1 MTQLLTRFVK
11 GNKSNSSRRKPVL
24 GKVGG
29 IVFAFILLCVFMAI
43 ASPVF
48 LSLENLMIV
57 ARQAL
62 FVLIISLA
70 MTFVIATGGIDLSVG
85 AILALT
91 GVFVA
96 KMLLNGWSLWVIIPG
111 ALLIGGGLGF
121 INGILIAGIGIAD
134 FIATLGMLSIIRGI
148 VMLVTHGVP
157 IFGLQYRTFQYLA
170 QGYVGPVPFPI
181 ILTVILFGI
190 CYFIM
195 ERTRF
200 GRYVIAL
207 GSNREAAVLVGIGIR
222 KIKIMVYT
230 MSGIFS
236 AISAILLTSR
246 MEAAMPEAGSG
257 WELDVIAATVIG
269 GTSLAGGNAFLVGT
283 VLGALVMAVVRNGLN
298 LLSVNVFW
306 HQVVIGVI
314 ILCAVALDTLKMKK
328 RD

>member
-1 MTQLLTRFVK
+1 MSDSTALNEK
-11 GNKSNSSRRKPVL
+11 GAALFRKFTL

-29 IVFAFILLCVFMAI
+29 IMIAFLILCIGLSL

-48 LSLENLMIV
+48 LTLENLMIV
-57 ARQAL
+57 ARQAV
-62 FVLIISLA
+62 FVLIIALS
-70 MTFVIATGGIDLSVG
+70 MTFVIATAGIDLSVG

-96 KMLLNGWSLWVIIPG
+96 QMILAGVSIWIVIPAGI
-111 ALLIGGGLGF
+111 LIGGVLGL
-121 INGILIAGIGIAD
+121 INGILIAGVGIAD
-134 FIATLGMLSIIRGI
+134 FIATLGMLSIIRGL
-148 VMLVTHGVP
+148 VMLITRGVP
-157 IFGLQYRTFQYLA
+157 IFGLQVRSFRYLA
-170 QGYVGPVPFPI
+170 QGYVGPIPFPI
-181 ILTVILFGI
+181 IITLVLFLICFFIL
-190 CYFIM
+190 

-200 GRYVIAL
+200 GRFVIAV
-207 GSNREAAVLVGIGIR
+207 GSNAEAAGLVGISIK

-230 MSGIFS
+230 MSGVFS
-236 AISAILLTSR
+236 AVSAILLTSR

-269 GTSLAGGNAFLVGT
+269 GTSLAGGNASLVGT

-306 HQVVIGVI
+306 HQVVIGLI

-328 RD
+328 KE